1 MLLGIA
7 LMLIGAAVL
16 LAMRHGGWP
25 WRDRD
30 PVEPAEPAVPAPYD
44 YEAHAIYVPSERGT
58 VYVSDSYPDPTNL
71 DE

>member
-7 LMLIGAAVL
+7 LMLVGAAVL
-16 LAMRHGGWP
+16 LAMRHGRWP

-30 PVEPAEPAVPAPYD
+30 PVEPSQPAVPAPYD
-44 YEAHAIYVPSERGT
+44 YEARAIYVPSERGT
-58 VYVSDSYPDPTNL
+58 VYVSGAYPTNL